1 MKFGAWLT
9 AQDERLDPV
18 GKLARDY
25 LGSCGCGRGSCGR
38 RRVNSVAG
46 VRRDIDH
53 HGGHPDALDAL
64 DQAAAEWRSAQE

>member
-1 MKFGAWLT
+1 MTFGAWLA
-9 AQDERLDPV
+9 AQAHRSGPIGDLT
-18 GKLARDY
+18 RDY

-38 RRVNSVAG
+38 RRPYSVAG

-64 DQAAAEWRSAQE
+64 AQAAAEWQSGS